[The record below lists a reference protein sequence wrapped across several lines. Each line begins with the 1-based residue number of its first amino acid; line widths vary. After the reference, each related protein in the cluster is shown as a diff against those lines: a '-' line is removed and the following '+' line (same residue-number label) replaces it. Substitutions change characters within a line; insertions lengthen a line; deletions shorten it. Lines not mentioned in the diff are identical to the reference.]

1 MNLEQ
6 KLEAVQN
13 QLNEIKSELEANKR
27 KQEEL
32 KKRNWPEKIE
42 PGMVFRCPI
51 GTFLIRYRSHGPLG
65 PINDWDLVEIF
76 TGRYLSGEGGKFSG
90 QEHEFTYLGHARDL
104 IKIEDATHEP
114 TGAELVGKL
123 CQFSDDGKTWTK
135 PGECDEFD
143 PSDREMAYHSAVKLT
158 LDGDDGRSWF
168 EFARLA
174 R

>member
-1 MNLEQ
+1 MSPEEKIEAAQ
-6 KLEAVQN
+6 KLIDEARA
-13 QLNEIKSELEANKR
+13 ELAA
-27 KQEEL
+27 

-104 IKIEDATHEP
+104 IKIADDAHEP
-114 TGAELVGKL
+114 TWAELVGKV
-123 CQFSDDGKTWTK
+123 CEYSDSGFTACMAAKSECRGIGPHGYMDSRGTWY
-135 PGECDEFD
+135 
-143 PSDREMAYHSAVKLT
+143 R
-158 LDGDDGRSWF
+158 
-168 EFARLA
+168 FARLA